1 VGVRRHRTVGDKA
14 MMSRLQHR
22 VAIVTGAATGI
33 GAATVRRLRSE
44 GASVIAA
51 GLQPRLL
58 EEVAKA
64 SGAVPHTCNVT
75 DDASVR
81 TLIKAVLDRHGRLD
95 IVVNAAGVVVADDVA
110 TISDA
115 SWQQSIDVNLTGTMR
130 VCRAAVPALINAGG
144 GAVVNIA
151 SVAAFNASAGMA
163 SYAASKA
170 GIVALTRALAN
181 RYGANR
187 VRANCLCPG
196 WVRTPMSETEMRDI
210 AAAKG
215 MSIEA
220 AFAEQV
226 ERIALMRVA
235 SPDEMA
241 AIVAFLASDD
251 ASFVTGAV
259 LVADGGARMRASARG
274 I

>member
-1 VGVRRHRTVGDKA
+1 
-14 MMSRLQHR
+14 MMARLQNR

-44 GASVIAA
+44 RASVIAA
-51 GLQPRLL
+51 GLQPQLL
-58 EEVAKA
+58 EDIAGA
-64 SGAVPHTCNVT
+64 SGAVAHPCNVT

-81 TLIKAVLDRHGRLD
+81 SLIETVLGLYGRLD
-95 IVVNAAGVVVADDVA
+95 IVVNAAGVVVSDDVA
-110 TISDA
+110 TITDA

-130 VCRAAVPALINAGG
+130 VCRAAVPELIKSGG

-181 RYGANR
+181 QYGANR

-196 WVRTPMSETEMRDI
+196 WVRTPMSEAEMHAL

-215 MSIEA
+215 ISVEA
-220 AFAEQV
+220 AFSELEA
-226 ERIALMRVA
+226 RIALGRVG

-259 LVADGGARMRASARG
+259 LVADGGARTPATARG